1 MERYYQ
7 RRVDCRRNASGCGQ
21 NFNSGPAP
29 RMEASCGCQ
38 TGGQNP
44 SAGCKNS
51 SCECQKPSCE
61 CPKPSCGNRPG
72 MNPRPSCPCQPV
84 NRAGFNV
91 CRPGDC
97 PPSAN
102 ADVAMGF
109 VPWQQWECTYPLNKG
124 LFIGTVFPSLD
135 KPFTI
140 GRCAVRP

>member
-7 RRVDCRRNASGCGQ
+7 RRVDCRKNNSRCGQ
-21 NFNSGPAP
+21 NFNPGPDP
-29 RMEASCGCQ
+29 DREPSCGCQ
-38 TGGQNP
+38 PGGQTP
-44 SAGCKNS
+44 PAG
-51 SCECQKPSCE
+51 CQKPSCG
-61 CPKPSCGNRPG
+61 KRPD

-97 PPSAN
+97 PPAAN
-102 ADVAMGF
+102 ADIAMGY

-135 KPFTI
+135 KPFMI